1 MNEDQFSPDLPE
13 MMEDAVRHDENP
25 DEYYFKNVTFSHVL
39 IQNTPYIGS
48 YMNTGPLS
56 TINDGY
62 NDIITQRMNAG
73 RCALGKILVEEDSGN
88 YFERNGRL
96 RRDLKI

>member
-1 MNEDQFSPDLPE
+1 
-13 MMEDAVRHDENP
+13 
-25 DEYYFKNVTFSHVL
+25 
-39 IQNTPYIGS
+39 
-48 YMNTGPLS
+48 MNTGPLS

-88 YFERNGRL
+88 YFERNGRI
-96 RRDLKI
+96 RRDLRI